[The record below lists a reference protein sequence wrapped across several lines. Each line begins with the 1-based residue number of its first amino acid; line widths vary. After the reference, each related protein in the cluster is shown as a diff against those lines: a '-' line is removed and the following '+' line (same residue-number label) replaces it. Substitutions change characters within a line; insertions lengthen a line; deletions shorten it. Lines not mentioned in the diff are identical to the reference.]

1 MWETNDMH
9 IATFFNV
16 CSGICAINYSLR
28 GVLIICLVWIS
39 AFLVFTKYLSVS
51 KIIFLKFGTNLKVAF
66 VVFRG
71 ARYSP

>member
-1 MWETNDMH
+1 MH

-16 CSGICAINYSLR
+16 CSGICAINYSLC

-51 KIIFLKFGTNLKVAF
+51 KTMFLKFRTNLKVVF

-71 ARYSP
+71 GRNSP